1 VTEPR
6 NLRASGL
13 WGDMSV
19 HGAGQV
25 FRLGRQGKLLR
36 PAWVFATPD
45 EGRAAQSLPETE
57 ATSTLGKLA
66 FASLWLL
73 VFAIPWENSL
83 MIPGI
88 GTGARL
94 IGIFA
99 SGISA
104 LAIIEKGRVRVPSPG
119 HVMMGLFTTWAALSY
134 LWSVNPE
141 VALTQVFSYFQLLV
155 MAWMIWELACRAQ
168 DQTRLMQAY
177 VLGTFISSIDTAHRY
192 LSHRE
197 TVYQRYAGAG
207 FNPNELA
214 LIMALSIPISYYL
227 LIESKGWIAWI
238 YRLQLVLAGTT
249 VVLSAS
255 RGGGVASLVALAV
268 VPLTYARLTRPQI
281 IANILMVGVLVWA
294 GLVFVPA
301 TSWERLSSIPEEFSQ
316 GTLNGRTVI
325 WKAGLDVFSAHPFL
339 GVGPGGFTE
348 SLRHMP
354 YPQSAHNTYLSVLVE
369 EGVIGFGF
377 FCAWIAVVALSVKEM
392 PPLPQKLWIVFL
404 GAWVVG
410 VSVCTQVEKP
420 TWFFFTLLMTQWAC
434 VVQKRSPGG
443 NLLLLKH

>member
-1 VTEPR
+1 MSY
-6 NLRASGL
+6 SGL
-13 WGDMSV
+13 VPVLAPSWTLPRHVDGTA
-19 HGAGQV
+19 AG
-25 FRLGRQGKLLR
+25 
-36 PAWVFATPD
+36 
-45 EGRAAQSLPETE
+45 SLDN
-57 ATSTLGKLA
+57 AKAISSLGKLA

-73 VFAIPWENSL
+73 VFAMPWENSL

-94 IGIFA
+94 IGILA

-104 LAIIEKGRVRVPSPG
+104 MAIIEKRGVRVPSPG
-119 HVMMGLFTTWAALSY
+119 HVMMGLFTTWAAVSY

-155 MAWMIWELACRAQ
+155 MAWMIWELAARAR
-168 DQTRLMQAY
+168 DQARLMQAY
-177 VLGTFISSIDTAHRY
+177 VFGTFVSSIDTAYRY

-227 LIESKGWIAWI
+227 LIESKGRMAWI

-249 VVLSAS
+249 VLLSAS
-255 RGGGVASLVALAV
+255 RGGGLAALIALAV

-281 IANILMVGVLVWA
+281 IANILTVGVLVWG
-294 GLVFVPA
+294 GLVFIPS
-301 TSWERLSSIPEEFSQ
+301 TSWERLSSIPKELAQ

-325 WKAGLDVFSAHPFL
+325 WKAGWDVFRAHPFL
-339 GVGPGGFTE
+339 GVGPGGFAE
-348 SLRHMP
+348 SLQHMP
-354 YPQSAHNTYLSVLVE
+354 HPMSAHNTYLSVLVE

-377 FCAWIAVVALSVKEM
+377 FCAWIGILALSVKEM
-392 PPLPQKLWIVFL
+392 PPLLQKLWIVSL
-404 GAWVVG
+404 GVWVVG
-410 VSVCTQVEKP
+410 VSSCTQVEKP
-420 TWFFFTLLMTQWAC
+420 TWFFFSLLMTQWAST
-434 VVQKRSPGG
+434 VRKRPAGGHAPGLAKHRLP
-443 NLLLLKH
+443 LLRESRA

>member
-1 VTEPR
+1 MLRLERQEELLHPPR
-6 NLRASGL
+6 VL
-13 WGDMSV
+13 
-19 HGAGQV
+19 
-25 FRLGRQGKLLR
+25 
-36 PAWVFATPD
+36 PTPD
-45 EGRAAQSLPETE
+45 DGRALLALDEAK
-57 ATSTLGKLA
+57 ATSNLEKFA

-94 IGIFA
+94 IGILA

-119 HVMMGLFTTWAALSY
+119 HVMMALFTTWAALSY
-134 LWSVNPE
+134 LWSINPD
-141 VALTQVFSYFQLLV
+141 VSLTQVFSYFQLLV
-155 MAWMIWELACRAQ
+155 MGWMIWELACRTR

-177 VLGTFISSIDTAHRY
+177 VLGTFVSSIDTAHRY

-227 LIESKGWIAWI
+227 LIESKGGISWI

-249 VVLSAS
+249 VLLSAS
-255 RGGGVASLVALAV
+255 RGGGVASLIALAV

-281 IANILMVGVLVWA
+281 IANTLMVGVLVWA
-294 GLVFVPA
+294 ALVFVPA
-301 TSWERLSSIPEEFSQ
+301 TSWQRLSSIPEEFSQ

-325 WKAGLDVFSAHPFL
+325 WKEGLDVFRAHPFL
-339 GVGPGGFTE
+339 GVGPGGFME
-348 SLRHMP
+348 SLQHMP
-354 YPQSAHNTYLSVLVE
+354 YPESAHNTYLSVLVE
-369 EGVIGFGF
+369 EGVIGLGF

-404 GAWVVG
+404 GVWVVG

-420 TWFFFTLLMTQWAC
+420 TWFFFSLLMTQWAC
-434 VVQKRSPGG
+434 MVRKRSPGG
-443 NLLLLKH
+443 HVLLAKHRLSILRESRP